1 MNSKPKVQK
10 FGGSSL
16 ENAAAFD
23 RVSRIIQ
30 ARQTTG
36 TVIVTSAMR
45 GVTDALL
52 ESARL
57 AQQCRMDDALHIIAS
72 QLDRHTQVARTLLS
86 APAFTSTAARIT
98 AARANIIKLLELLA
112 TQSVSP
118 EPLLDE
124 ISSYG
129 ELLST
134 TLLAAVLREKGLP
147 AREVDARR
155 CIITDDAHGC
165 ANPVHDA
172 TMNHTRAELE
182 PIINSSSIPVLGGF
196 IASSASGATTTLGRN
211 GSDYTAA
218 LVGAAVSAGEVQ
230 IWTDVAGVLSADPR
244 LVINA
249 HTVRRLSYAEAE
261 TLAYFGAKVLYPKAI
276 PPLARLGIPLRVCNS
291 FMQDGETCVSA
302 PPQILRLAVKAI
314 VHKQGI
320 AILQTPKP
328 VAAYQQM
335 RLLEWHC
342 AALDILSSPGEC
354 RSLTLV
360 EADVLS
366 GIRAE
371 LEQFGSVLVEEDR
384 AIVCLVGEGLRFAP
398 WVAARVFDLLGE
410 IKIRLVAQEAPS
422 AGLLFVVEAAQA
434 GEIVARLHESF
445 FGDAENDC
453 RAWENCEPEKA
464 YQSERTDYI
473 RQFTIDRQSLSWNT
487 PIPRRSD
494 E

>member
-1 MNSKPKVQK
+1 MTINLKPKVQK

-57 AQQCRMDDALHIIAS
+57 AQQCRMDDVLHIIAL

-86 APAFTSTAARIT
+86 PTAFTSTAAKIT

-112 TQSVSP
+112 TRSVSP
-118 EPLLDE
+118 APLLDE

-134 TLLAAVLREKGLP
+134 TLLATVLREKGLP

-172 TMNHTRAELE
+172 TMNRTRAELE
-182 PIINSSSIPVLGGF
+182 PIIKSSSIPVLGGF

-218 LVGAAVSAGEVQ
+218 LVGAALSAGEVQ
-230 IWTDVAGVLSADPR
+230 IWTDVPGVLSADPH
-244 LVINA
+244 LVTKA
-249 HTVRRLSYAEAE
+249 HTVQRLSYAEAE

-291 FMQDGETCVSA
+291 FLENGETCVSA
-302 PPQILRLAVKAI
+302 PPQTSPPAVKAI
-314 VHKQGI
+314 V
-320 AILQTPKP
+320 
-328 VAAYQQM
+328 QQ
-335 RLLEWHC
+335 L
-342 AALDILSSPGEC
+342 
-354 RSLTLV
+354 
-360 EADVLS
+360 
-366 GIRAE
+366 
-371 LEQFGSVLVEEDR
+371 GSVLVEEGR
-384 AIVCLVGEGLRFAP
+384 AIICLVGEGLRSAP
-398 WVAARVFDLLGE
+398 WVAARVFDLLRE
-410 IKIRLVAQEAPS
+410 MKIRLVAEEALS
-422 AGLLFVVEAAQA
+422 AGLLFVVEATQVDA
-434 GEIVARLHESF
+434 IVARLHESF
-445 FGDAENDC
+445 FSDAENDC
-453 RAWENCEPEKA
+453 RAWEGCEPEKA
-464 YQSERTDYI
+464 AAQSIHY
-473 RQFTIDRQSLSWNT
+473 
-487 PIPRRSD
+487 
-494 E
+494 